1 MIETLQPFAIAFVI
15 GLIIGIER
23 ERSHPNSLQAIG
35 VRTFSLLA
43 LLGSLAATLDSVVLT
58 TGLFIFALATI
69 LVSYIRSTDQRHP
82 REAIGLTTEFA
93 AAIVFCLGYLAKEKP
108 LVAGILGVAVL
119 LTLLGK
125 QKLHTFSREKLTPK
139 EIQAATI
146 MIIVAVVILPFLPNK
161 TIDIWGLFNPRRFG
175 LLVMIIAIVQ
185 FGGYV
190 AVRILGNQIGIILTG
205 FFGGLVSST
214 TVFLNLPRIVSESP
228 QIIFSAVAAGLLATV
243 GMLVESLFILSII
256 SLPLMS
262 SLFIPILAMILT
274 GAFLAFILQRGH
286 IHNHIITGSINPLD
300 FKAVL
305 RLAIFISIML
315 ILVATAK
322 NYLGSAAVHTL
333 AFLAGLFEVHSTT
346 MATATLHAHQLL
358 ILNEA
363 RSIIAIAIGS
373 SYVTK
378 FIILFISARNRF
390 GFITATSL
398 LAMLS
403 IGTITFLI
411 TN

>member
-35 VRTFSLLA
+35 VRTFILLA
-43 LLGSLAATLDSVVLT
+43 LFGALAATIDSVLLT
-58 TGLFIFALATI
+58 SGLFVFALAAI
-69 LVSYIRSTDQRHP
+69 LISYVRSTDQRHP

-93 AAIVFCLGYLAKEKP
+93 AAIVFCLGYLATEKP
-108 LVAGILGVAVL
+108 LAAAILGVTVL

-125 QKLHTFSREKLTPK
+125 EKLHTFSREKLTTK
-139 EIQAATI
+139 EIQAATV
-146 MIIVAVVILPFLPNK
+146 MIIMAVVILPFLPNK

-175 LLVMIIAIVQ
+175 LLVMAIATVQ

-190 AVRILGNQIGIILTG
+190 AVRIWGSQIGIILTG

-256 SLPLMS
+256 SLPLLS
-262 SLFIPILAMILT
+262 SLFAPILGMILT
-274 GAFLAFILQRGH
+274 GVLLSFILQRGH
-286 IHNHIITGSINPLD
+286 VHNHIISGSMNPLD

-305 RLAIFISIML
+305 RLAIFISTML

-322 NYLGSAAVHTL
+322 HYLGSTAVHTL

-363 RSIIAIAIGS
+363 RSIIALAIGS
-373 SYVTK
+373 SYITK
-378 FIILFISARNRF
+378 FVILFTSARNRF
-390 GFITATSL
+390 GFITAASL

-403 IGTITFLI
+403 IGITVFF
-411 TN
+411 